1 MANVD
6 DVRHALIVLG
16 LDVSFA
22 RVVSVYKL
30 AGPRCGEAAMVVF
43 KKLVQRKRRELAP
56 VAHPD
61 HGGSAMA
68 VINEACNIL
77 LSIQLKAG
85 RDDLN
90 IR

>member
-1 MANVD
+1 
-6 DVRHALIVLG
+6 
-16 LDVSFA
+16 
-22 RVVSVYKL
+22 
-30 AGPRCGEAAMVVF
+30 MVVF